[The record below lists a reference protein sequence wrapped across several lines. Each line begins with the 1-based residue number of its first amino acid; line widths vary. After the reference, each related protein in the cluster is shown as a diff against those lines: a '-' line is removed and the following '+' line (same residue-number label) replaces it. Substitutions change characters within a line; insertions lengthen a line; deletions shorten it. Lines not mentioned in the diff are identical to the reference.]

1 MGFQKHLVKW
11 IVNVS
16 KKHAAKQID
25 LMKKSFVFVKTFLI
39 E

>member
-11 IVNVS
+11 IVDVS

-25 LMKKSFVFVKTFLI
+25 LMKKKFCFCQNILD
-39 E
+39 